1 MKKSSGRV
9 GETEAHREEVT
20 HPTSPSDQVSD
31 PLSLLSL
38 SGVFSPLCVFLN
50 VSLFPVWGVSA
61 HVCLS
66 LPQLGSVP
74 DSLSLPV
81 SLCLSLFYRVTS
93 LRAVPCPPSPP
104 PPKAKPKF
112 LNTAPESDPR

>member
-104 PPKAKPKF
+104 QSEAQVSQHCP
-112 LNTAPESDPR
+112 

>member
-50 VSLFPVWGVSA
+50 VSLFPVWGWAEITLRVERR
-61 HVCLS
+61 
-66 LPQLGSVP
+66 G
-74 DSLSLPV
+74 DGDSLPV
-81 SLCLSLFYRVTS
+81 RLPQNQGKA
-93 LRAVPCPPSPP
+93 RAGKTVG
-104 PPKAKPKF
+104 
-112 LNTAPESDPR
+112 T